1 MSAIGYPYQRQ
12 TTVDGDGVDLAVWET
27 AANGPTV
34 LLVHG
39 FPDTHALWDL
49 VAARLVDDFHLIAY
63 DVRGSGDS
71 GTPRDTTAYRMRHL
85 VADLVAV
92 LDAASPDKSVH
103 LVGHDWG
110 SVQAWDAVLRE
121 KSDPR
126 LHGRIASY
134 TSISGPCLDHITA
147 WARKARQGS
156 FRDRLDVFSQ
166 GVRSCYIS
174 AFQIP
179 RLPEWVLP
187 RIGLRRVIARSEHML
202 QSHFAPSLVDDARH
216 GLSLYRAN
224 IRHRVPVPDGPST
237 DLPVQLI
244 VPIRDP
250 YLSPAMYRGLAE
262 FVPHLTRIDIDA
274 RHWVVRTH
282 SDDIASLIAEFTR
295 IHSVGP
301 DPPSPT
307 TPPGQTEPM
316 RAD

>member
-1 MSAIGYPYQRQ
+1 MKHPYERQ
-12 TTVDGDGVDLAVWET
+12 TTVDGDGVQLAVWET
-27 AANGPTV
+27 AAKGPTV
-34 LLVHG
+34 VLVHG

-49 VAARLVDDFHLIAY
+49 VAARLVSDFHIVAY
-63 DVRGSGDS
+63 DVRGSGES

-85 VADLVAV
+85 VADVVAV
-92 LDAASPDKSVH
+92 LDAASPDQPVH

-134 TSISGPCLDHITA
+134 TSISGPCLDHLAA
-147 WARKARQGS
+147 WAGRARQGS
-156 FRDRLDVFSQ
+156 LRDRLDVLSQ
-166 GVRSCYIS
+166 GLRSWYVY

-187 RIGLRRVIARSEHML
+187 RIGLRRVIARGEHME

-224 IRHRVPVPDGPST
+224 IRHRERAPAGLST
-237 DLPVQLI
+237 DVPVQLI
-244 VPIRDP
+244 VPTRDP
-250 YLSPAMYRGLAE
+250 YLSSAIYRGLRE
-262 FVPHLTRIDIDA
+262 LVPHLTWVDIDA

-282 SDDIASLIAEFTR
+282 ADDIASLIAEFVR

-301 DPPSPT
+301 DPPQPDHPT
-307 TPPGQTEPM
+307 
-316 RAD
+316 RAN